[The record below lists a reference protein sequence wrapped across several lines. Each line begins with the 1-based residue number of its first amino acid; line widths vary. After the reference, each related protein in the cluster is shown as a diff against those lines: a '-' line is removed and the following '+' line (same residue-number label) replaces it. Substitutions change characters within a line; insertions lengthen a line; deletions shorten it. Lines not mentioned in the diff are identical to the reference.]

1 VISDESA
8 QQTAITKSIVVPY
21 LASLTND
28 DERAGEI
35 ARLKKTLN
43 DELGEWVSLARR
55 SIA

>member
-28 DERAGEI
+28 DERAEEI

-43 DELGEWVSLARR
+43 DKLGEWVSLARR